1 MYKYELKL
9 MLNKLPIL
17 LVFVFCSSVFSY
29 QEGVAK
35 NDVVEIAY
43 RDYGP
48 IDGRPILLITGLG
61 AQLTLWP
68 QFLIE
73 DLQANNFRPI
83 VFDNR
88 DVGLS
93 TRFSSQPS
101 QVINYLKYFLF
112 LPINSE
118 YTIEDMA
125 ADGLAVLDH
134 LKIDSAHILGMSM
147 GGMIS
152 QVLVAQNQNR
162 VKSFTMISST
172 ASTPNPFNG
181 PKFKVTQQLLKRS
194 TAKDDIENRIDQ
206 SIKLFEMIGTPGKN
220 YDTPQFR
227 NNMRAYIKRGGDD
240 GGFLRQMAAITGSK
254 NRKELLRSINSPTL
268 IIHGDIDPLIKV
280 KNAISAHELIT
291 SSELQIIDGM
301 GHLLD
306 EEAYAKFQKSFMVF
320 LREHS

>member
-1 MYKYELKL
+1 MHHRKL
-9 MLNKLPIL
+9 LFL
-17 LVFVFCSSVFSY
+17 LLIFCIHASSFE
-29 QEGVAK
+29 EGFAK
-35 NDVVEIAY
+35 NQSINIAF

-48 IDGRPILLITGLG
+48 INATPILLVTGLG

-68 QFLIE
+68 EFLIK
-73 DLQANNFRPI
+73 DLQENNFRPI

-101 QVINYLKYFLF
+101 QTLNYIKYFLF
-112 LPINSE
+112 IPINSE

-125 ADGLAVLDH
+125 SDGIAVLDH
-134 LKIDSAHILGMSM
+134 LDIDSAHILGMSM

-152 QVLVAQNQNR
+152 QELVAQHPQR
-162 VKSFTMISST
+162 TKSFTMISST

-194 TAKDDIENRIDQ
+194 AAKNDIEGRIDQ
-206 SIKLFEMIGTPGKN
+206 SIKLFELIGTPGKS

-227 NNMRAYIKRGGDD
+227 NNMRAYIERGGDD
-240 GGFLRQMAAITGSK
+240 GGFLRQMAAIIGSD
-254 NRKELLRSINSPTL
+254 NRKELLKSINTPTL

-280 KNAISAHELIT
+280 KNAYSAKKLIQ
-291 SSELQIIDGM
+291 SSELEIVEGM
-301 GHLLD
+301 GHMLD
-306 EEAYAKFQKSFMVF
+306 EESYEKFKFRFIDF
-320 LREHS
+320 LNK

>member
-1 MYKYELKL
+1 MHHRKL
-9 MLNKLPIL
+9 LFLIL
-17 LVFVFCSSVFSY
+17 IFSIHVPSFE
-29 QEGVAK
+29 EGFAK
-35 NDVVEIAY
+35 NQSINIAY

-48 IDGRPILLITGLG
+48 INATPILLVTGLG

-68 QFLIE
+68 EFLIK
-73 DLQANNFRPI
+73 DLQENNFRPI

-101 QVINYLKYFLF
+101 QTLNYIKYFL
-112 LPINSE
+112 LIPINSE

-125 ADGLAVLDH
+125 SDGIAVLDH
-134 LKIDSAHILGMSM
+134 LDIDSAHILGMSM

-152 QVLVAQNQNR
+152 QVLVAQHPQR
-162 VKSFTMISST
+162 TKSFTMISST

-194 TAKDDIENRIDQ
+194 AAKNDIEGRIDQ
-206 SIKLFEMIGTPGKN
+206 SIKLFELIGTPGKS

-227 NNMRAYIKRGGDD
+227 NNMRAYIERGGDD
-240 GGFLRQMAAITGSK
+240 GGFLRQMAAIIGSQ
-254 NRKELLRSINSPTL
+254 NRKELLKSINTPTL

-280 KNAISAHELIT
+280 KNAYSAKKLIQ
-291 SSELQIIDGM
+291 SSKLEIVEGM
-301 GHLLD
+301 GHMLD
-306 EEAYAKFQKSFMVF
+306 EESYEKFKFRFIDF
-320 LREHS
+320 LNK

>member
-1 MYKYELKL
+1 MLYRKL
-9 MLNKLPIL
+9 FSSL
-17 LVFVFCSSVFSY
+17 LLFCIHVSSFE
-29 QEGVAK
+29 EGFAK
-35 NDVVEIAY
+35 NKSINIAY

-48 IDGRPILLITGLG
+48 VNATPILLVTGLG

-68 QFLIE
+68 EFLIK
-73 DLQANNFRPI
+73 DLQENNFRPI

-101 QVINYLKYFLF
+101 QTLNYIKYFLF
-112 LPINSE
+112 IPINSE

-125 ADGLAVLDH
+125 SDGIAVLDH
-134 LKIDSAHILGMSM
+134 LDIDSAHILGMSM

-152 QVLVAQNQNR
+152 QVLVAQHPQR
-162 VKSFTMISST
+162 TKSFTMISST

-194 TAKDDIENRIDQ
+194 AAKNDIEGRIDQ
-206 SIKLFEMIGTPGKN
+206 SIKLFELIGTPGKS

-227 NNMRAYIKRGGDD
+227 NNMRAYIERGGDD
-240 GGFLRQMAAITGSK
+240 GGFLRQMAAIIGSE
-254 NRKELLRSINSPTL
+254 NRKELLKSINTPTL

-280 KNAISAHELIT
+280 KNAYSAKKLIQ
-291 SSELQIIDGM
+291 SSELEIVEGM
-301 GHLLD
+301 GHMLD
-306 EEAYAKFQKSFMVF
+306 EESYEKFKFRFIDF
-320 LREHS
+320 LNK

>member
-1 MYKYELKL
+1 MCHRKL
-9 MLNKLPIL
+9 LFLFLI
-17 LVFVFCSSVFSY
+17 FCIHVSSFE
-29 QEGVAK
+29 EGFAK
-35 NDVVEIAY
+35 NQSINIAF

-48 IDGRPILLITGLG
+48 INATPILLVTGLG

-68 QFLIE
+68 EFLIQ
-73 DLQANNFRPI
+73 DLQDNNFRPI

-101 QVINYLKYFLF
+101 QTLNYIKYFLF
-112 LPINSE
+112 IPINSE
-118 YTIEDMA
+118 YSIEDMA
-125 ADGLAVLDH
+125 SDGIAVLDH
-134 LKIDSAHILGMSM
+134 LDINSAHILGMSM

-152 QVLVAQNQNR
+152 QVLVAQHPQR
-162 VKSFTMISST
+162 TKSFTMISST

-194 TAKDDIENRIDQ
+194 AAKNDIEGRIDQ
-206 SIKLFEMIGTPGKN
+206 SIKLFELIGTPGKS

-240 GGFLRQMAAITGSK
+240 GGFLRQMAAIIGSQ
-254 NRKELLRSINSPTL
+254 NRKELLKSINTPTL

-280 KNAISAHELIT
+280 KNAYSAKKLIQ
-291 SSELQIIDGM
+291 SSELEIVEGM
-301 GHLLD
+301 GHMLD
-306 EEAYAKFQKSFMVF
+306 EESYEKFKFRFIDF
-320 LREHS
+320 LNK